1 MAGMRNNIP
10 NSVWM
15 LFVPQTKVESGCL
28 KHPVTQCRI
37 KTIMI
42 NNLLILLIGA
52 VVLFEIFEHVVIPL
66 IGYVLS
72 RRKRPISGAEAMIGK
87 VAEVKLWHKTKG
99 QVFVDGELWQAICK
113 VSMVKG
119 DKAIVRE
126 VDGLTL
132 KVEPFDD

>member
-1 MAGMRNNIP
+1 
-10 NSVWM
+10 
-15 LFVPQTKVESGCL
+15 
-28 KHPVTQCRI
+28 
-37 KTIMI
+37 MI

-66 IGYVLS
+66 VGYVLS
-72 RRKRPISGAEAMIGK
+72 RNKRPISGAEGMIGK
-87 VAEVKLWHKTKG
+87 VAEVKLWHQTKG

-119 DKAIVRE
+119 DKAIVRA

-132 KVEPFDD
+132 KVEPVDG